1 MEWICRHPG
10 VYRGEIC
17 GGCGQSATEP
27 VVMRVDEG
35 YSPTPAERKDWLDV
49 MRRIQEVRDEVMSK
63 LNKIDEALNGLIAS
77 GNRDTQNPT
86 EQSGSVDPHEREH
99 PDTGETQLEF
109 ALRTESEVR
118 EAAWRARST
127 PTEPPHS
134 YPHDIG

>member
-1 MEWICRHPG
+1 MVERLWTREPHHPECE
-10 VYRGEIC
+10 RGDHAPWEYC
-17 GGCGQSATEP
+17 LKRG
-27 VVMRVDEG
+27 
-35 YSPTPAERKDWLDV
+35 TPIPRQDWLDV
-49 MRRIQEVRDEVMSK
+49 MERLQNIRDEIMGK
-63 LNKIDEALNGLIAS
+63 LSKIDEALNGLIAS
-77 GNRDTQNPT
+77 GNRVTQNPT

-109 ALRTESEVR
+109 ALRTESEIR